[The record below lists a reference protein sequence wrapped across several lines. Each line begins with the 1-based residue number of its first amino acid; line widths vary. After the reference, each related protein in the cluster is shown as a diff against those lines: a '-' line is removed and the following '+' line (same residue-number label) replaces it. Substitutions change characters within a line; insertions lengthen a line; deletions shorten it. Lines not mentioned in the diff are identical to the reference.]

1 MLEETFQWPVDKQNP
16 ELGFCPVV
24 VLGHALHGD
33 MAMLKS
39 TLGFDAMAL
48 GTVVKIID
56 TQNLAKECEYA
67 PSGNGNQIGLGNLVA
82 KCSFEYRDPHTASND
97 AAMTLISAV
106 QMLLPSE
113 LKPDDGGLQ
122 KVVDNIEVDSQWQEW
137 DWGDDQWCLRC
148 GQYGHTR
155 DDYRGKRC
163 FAKVKCSHCTASQLR
178 NAGRPRVV
186 IERSAASLM
195 RCVGRRWFLQSRLR
209 LPLSLAWISQAIIGS
224 YQADLWD
231 YIVLHYT

>member
-39 TLGFDAMAL
+39 TLGFDAIAL

-106 QMLLPSE
+106 QMLLSSNTVTR
-113 LKPDDGGLQ
+113 GTTIAAS
-122 KVVDNIEVDSQWQEW
+122 VVSPRSSVATVLL
-137 DWGDDQWCLRC
+137 LR
-148 GQYGHTR
+148 
-155 DDYRGKRC
+155 
-163 FAKVKCSHCTASQLR
+163 LR

-186 IERSAASLM
+186 IERSVASLM

-224 YQADLWD
+224 YQAGLWD